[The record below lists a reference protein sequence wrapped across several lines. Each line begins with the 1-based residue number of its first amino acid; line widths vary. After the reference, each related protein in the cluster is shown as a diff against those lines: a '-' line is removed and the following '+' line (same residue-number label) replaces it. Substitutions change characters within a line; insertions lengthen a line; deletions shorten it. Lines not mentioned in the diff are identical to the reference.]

1 MTPNE
6 IKTKSNNLPQIV
18 RDRIAIGQSYKKIR
32 EEVGNPHHADYHYL
46 HQRDW
51 CDVSEMCI
59 YINRDRPSVSS
70 LGHNKNINNYKGI

>member
-6 IKTKSNNLPQIV
+6 IKTKSNGLPQIV

-46 HQRDW
+46 HQREW
-51 CDVSEMCI
+51 CDVSEICT
-59 YINRDRPSVSS
+59 YI
-70 LGHNKNINNYKGI
+70 LNKEKVQNKYANISTLQRL